1 MEITAVVVKECLLPS
16 PWHLDCKT
24 DNISTWKLLLLPWK
38 DEESPAT
45 FALLHEQQT
54 RLQTYCAAAMM
65 PNAKEGYKQISLEFC
80 RQFHPLPHRKT
91 DDRNKKCSRLC
102 PPYFLLLTLYW
113 TAKCSIYPNDKTQK
127 RHYHSVLHILQKKQ
141 EKQSNSEIIQ

>member
-1 MEITAVVVKECLLPS
+1 MKFTALKQNTQIHHYLYTYYCLYKNLLLEMFIHCLNIGRNAKKQWKCLLPS

-65 PNAKEGYKQISLEFC
+65 PNAKEGYKQISLEFFKLSSIPSPSPQKNR
-80 RQFHPLPHRKT
+80 RQK
-91 DDRNKKCSRLC
+91 
-102 PPYFLLLTLYW
+102 
-113 TAKCSIYPNDKTQK
+113 
-127 RHYHSVLHILQKKQ
+127 
-141 EKQSNSEIIQ
+141 